1 MTTYSTSL
9 KLTLIGNGEQ
19 AGTWGTTT
27 NTNFGTLLEQA
38 ITGVQTITMTD
49 ANYTLSNLDGTS
61 DEARN
66 PVLIIQGT
74 NTAIRDV
81 IAPVVNKQYLVYNN
95 TSGGFSIRIIGAT
108 GSGVTIPNGARLF
121 VYCDGTNFYTGEQ
134 NYTTG
139 NFQVGGNLSVT
150 GNTNA
155 AAATYTG
162 NVAVLNLT
170 TANVT
175 STANITAN
183 VATFSGNSSFNG
195 TGAVKIPVGTTAQQ
209 PTPTTGMIRFN
220 STDAQFEGYGGS
232 QWSSI
237 GGASAGG
244 AIYENKQSITSNYT
258 MSTNYNGESV
268 GPITVASGV
277 SVTIPSGSRWVIL

>member
-195 TGAVKIPVGTTAQQ
+195 TGAVKVPVGTTAQQ